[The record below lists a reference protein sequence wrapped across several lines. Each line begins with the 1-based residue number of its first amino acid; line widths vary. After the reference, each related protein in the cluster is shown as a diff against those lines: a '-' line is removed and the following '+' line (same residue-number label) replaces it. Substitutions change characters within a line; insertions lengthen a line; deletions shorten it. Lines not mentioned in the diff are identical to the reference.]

1 MNDWDTSF
9 TTHQKNCSYP
19 RYYASSNS
27 SGGERIQRPL
37 LYPRFMQDVV
47 YKTEIVDADLIGN
60 WKEIDEHDP
69 NGDSSGDQGYS
80 DEHCLCTMSVRVVPE
95 VVLSSTAMV
104 HEIVNHQIDEPAA
117 TDTMTLLHG
126 NIDLEGRSE
135 ENDDRVQG
143 NCCFSTAAAFPESSD
158 EEDSSD
164 EELVSKPKSVRI
176 VLLSGSQFGFNMPDY
191 ANCSEVVIKGG
202 GGCSHQI

>member
-69 NGDSSGDQGYS
+69 NGDSVATKDT
-80 DEHCLCTMSVRVVPE
+80 LM
-95 VVLSSTAMV
+95 STAY
-104 HEIVNHQIDEPAA
+104 
-117 TDTMTLLHG
+117 
-126 NIDLEGRSE
+126 
-135 ENDDRVQG
+135 
-143 NCCFSTAAAFPESSD
+143 
-158 EEDSSD
+158 
-164 EELVSKPKSVRI
+164 VR
-176 VLLSGSQFGFNMPDY
+176 
-191 ANCSEVVIKGG
+191 
-202 GGCSHQI
+202 